1 MRRNASLRKWT
12 QRSKKDM
19 PEPRLIDGRDME
31 PPEPLERAMAALAA
45 MAPGDEL
52 VMLLRCEALPLYSLL
67 ERSGFSYRSAFRP
80 DGTNEVRIKKSQ
92 FDGA

>member
-1 MRRNASLRKWT
+1 
-12 QRSKKDM
+12 M

-31 PPEPLERAMAALAA
+31 PPEPLERAMAELAA

-67 ERSGFSYRSAFRP
+67 ERNGFGYTATLRP
-80 DGTNEVRIKKSQ
+80 DGTNEVRIKK
-92 FDGA
+92 A